1 MTSNQDWKARSLAHV
16 WHPCT
21 QMQDHA
27 GGDDAPI
34 PLLPI
39 ASAEGVWLQD
49 FDGRRYLDAIGSW
62 WTNIFGHRNPHVV
75 ARLKAQLDSLDHVML
90 GGFTHA
96 PAVELAE
103 KLCVLTPPGLNR
115 VFYACDGSSAV
126 EIALKMSV
134 HYWRNC
140 GNPHKTQFITLE
152 NGYHGETL
160 GAMAVDGV
168 DAYRSDYAAL
178 LMQAI
183 FVPSPDCYDRP
194 PGTSWEDH
202 SRRQFTH
209 MEAALA
215 RHADTAAAVILEPLI
230 QGAAGM
236 RMYHPIYLKLLRE
249 ACDRHHVHLIL
260 DEIAVGFGRTGRM
273 FAADWVDPVQNAAGE
288 GTRPFSCDFMCLSKG
303 LTNGTLPLS
312 CVLTTDAIY
321 DAFYDDH
328 ASHKA
333 FLHSHTYSGNP
344 LACTAALATLELFE
358 QEDWMER
365 NRRTAALIWQGMYP
379 LLQHPNVAEI
389 RAQGMIL
396 AVELVANRRTRAPYP
411 SAERRGLRAY
421 RHALTANKDAG
432 VLLRPLGDVVY
443 LMPPYIISAEEVAL
457 MCQTAIDSINHA
469 TAK

>member
-1 MTSNQDWKARSLAHV
+1 MTPNHDWKTRSLAHV

-27 GGDDAPI
+27 GGDHAPI
-34 PLLPI
+34 PMLPV
-39 ASAEGVWLQD
+39 ASAEGVWLRD

-62 WTNIFGHRNPHVV
+62 WTSIFGHRHPHVV

-90 GGFTHA
+90 AGFTHA

-103 KLCVLTPPGLNR
+103 KLCALAPPGLNR
-115 VFYACDGSSAV
+115 VFYAGDGSSAV

-140 GNPHKTQFITLE
+140 GRPRKTRFITLE

-168 DAYRSDYAAL
+168 DAYRSDYAPL

-183 FVPSPDCYDRP
+183 FVPSPDCYNRP
-194 PGTSWEDH
+194 AGISWEDH
-202 SRRQFTH
+202 SRRQFKH

-215 RHADTAAAVILEPLI
+215 RYADTAAAVILEPLI

-236 RMYHPIYLKLLRE
+236 RMYHPVYLKLLRE

-273 FAADWVDPVQNAAGE
+273 FAADWVGPVQDAAGS
-288 GTRPFSCDFMCLSKG
+288 GQRPFSCDFMCLSKG

-312 CVLTTDAIY
+312 CVLTTDEVY
-321 DAFYDDH
+321 NAFYADH

-358 QEDWMER
+358 QEDWMAR
-365 NRRTAALIWQGMYP
+365 NRRTAALIWNGMSP

-396 AVELVANRRTRAPYP
+396 AVELVAERRTRAPYP
-411 SAERRGLRAY
+411 SSERRGLRAY
-421 RHALTANKDAG
+421 RHALAAGKDTG
-432 VLLRPLGDVVY
+432 VLLRPLGDVIY
-443 LMPPYIISAEEVAL
+443 LMPPYTISAEEVAL

-469 TAK
+469 TAG